1 MAKNSNQQL
10 REDIFDK
17 MWSLSGSLN
26 GIGALLQQQ
35 APNASYCYNHD
46 ELFGLGQLLKLLSDE
61 ISIIE
66 DTLRCE
72 QSNLSKKVPKNKKK
86 S

>member
-1 MAKNSNQQL
+1 MAKNSNQQP
-10 REDIFDK
+10 RDDIFDK

-35 APNASYCYNHD
+35 DPNAGYCYNHD

-61 ISIIE
+61 ISKIE
-66 DTLRCE
+66 DTLR
-72 QSNLSKKVPKNKKK
+72 SGSKSTSDEILEK
-86 S
+86 